1 MPELDLV
8 RAFAPEVS
16 GPSTEAY
23 NAARAALLAHMDA
36 QTRPPRRRWTRSLI
50 AAGAAACGIVLV
62 TALVGLPAIR
72 GEETASAASVALRHA
87 AEVAREQPPP
97 PPLQPGQFAYTKSV
111 NAYLSTTV
119 ETNAASAYSVLVPHV
134 REIWLAPDG
143 TGWLRETSGE
153 PTFLSARDRERWIAA
168 GRPSVGDETTEL
180 RLENADASGYASSA
194 PMDSLGAPMV
204 SLTLPTDPDVLYR
217 HLERKAAGHGSGLH
231 EQMFTLVGD
240 ALRETSATP
249 AQRAALYEVAA
260 RIPGVELVGPV
271 SDRAGRAGIAV
282 AMRDEANRIR
292 HTLIFDPETSALL
305 GEEEIVLAGNAW
317 DYPEGTV
324 IGFATYLESAVV
336 DAITERP

>member
-1 MPELDLV
+1 MSELDLV
-8 RAFAPEVS
+8 RAIAPDVS
-16 GPSTEAY
+16 RPSADAWA
-23 NAARAALLAHMDA
+23 AARAALLAHMDEE
-36 QTRPPRRRWTRSLI
+36 TRPSRRRWTRWLV
-50 AAGAAACGIVLV
+50 AAGVAVGAIALA
-62 TALVGLPAIR
+62 TAVVGLPTLR
-72 GEETASAASVALRHA
+72 GEETASAASVALRQA
-87 AEVAREQPPP
+87 AEVASEQPLP

-111 NAYLSTTV
+111 NAYLATTV
-119 ETNAASAYSVLVPHV
+119 ETNSASAYSVLVPHV

-143 TGWLRETSGE
+143 TGWLRERSGE
-153 PTFLSARDRERWIAA
+153 PAFLSARDRERWIAA

-180 RLENADASGYASSA
+180 QIENDDA
-194 PMDSLGAPMV
+194 PGAPMV
-204 SLTLPTDPDVLYR
+204 SLTLPSDPDALYDD
-217 HLERKAAGHGSGLH
+217 LEGKAAGHGSGLH
-231 EQMFTLVGD
+231 EEMFTLVGD

-271 SDRAGRAGIAV
+271 RDRAGRAGIAV

-305 GEEEIVLAGNAW
+305 GEEDIVLAGNAL

-336 DAITERP
+336 DAIKERP